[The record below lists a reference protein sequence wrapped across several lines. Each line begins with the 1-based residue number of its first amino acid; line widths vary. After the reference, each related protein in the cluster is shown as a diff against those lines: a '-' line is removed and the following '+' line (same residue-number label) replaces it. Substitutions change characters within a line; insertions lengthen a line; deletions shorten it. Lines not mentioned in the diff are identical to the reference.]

1 LLLLDQ
7 FITLPQLLL
16 QMLYFFFHCH
26 ACTLLGLTRFGKSP
40 ADLGS
45 YAYPL
50 SSADVNGTLYK
61 EKR

>member
-45 YAYPL
+45 YNSY
-50 SSADVNGTLYK
+50 V
-61 EKR
+61 